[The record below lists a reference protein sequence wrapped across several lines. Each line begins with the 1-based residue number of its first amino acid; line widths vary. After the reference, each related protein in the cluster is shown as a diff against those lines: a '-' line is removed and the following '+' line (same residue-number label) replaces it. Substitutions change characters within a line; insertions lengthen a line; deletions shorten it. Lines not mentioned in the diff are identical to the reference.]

1 LNSGVK
7 RKTHYH
13 TKPQSH
19 EGQLG
24 SGILILHFF
33 VPSCETGLNDERG
46 GNCVMDNAILNQ
58 ILNIAF
64 EKKVSDIHFEV
75 DNPPMFRARGHL
87 IRAKLGNLT
96 KQDTEFVA
104 KAVMEQHNRKL
115 PEDLK
120 EFDTSYTLANVGRFR
135 VSIFRQRGN
144 LGVVMRVIPHQIG
157 TFEQLNL
164 PPVLGRIAQV
174 PNGLILV
181 TGPTGNGKSTTL
193 ASMMKYINDTFD
205 YNIITIED
213 PIEFLF
219 TSSKS
224 CIIQREVGIDTDSFT
239 VALRSAMRMNPD
251 VIMVGEMR
259 DLETVDAC
267 VMAAETGHLV
277 LSTLHTHNTAS
288 SVNRIV
294 GYFPPE
300 AQENTR
306 HRLAESLIAVIS
318 MRLIRGRSGE
328 TVLPVLEVMYATPTI
343 KACIRD
349 NKLDE
354 IEQHIEKG
362 RDEYGMLTM
371 DQHLIQLC
379 RAELITLDEAK
390 RISRSKDLERKL
402 MYS

>member
-1 LNSGVK
+1 
-7 RKTHYH
+7 
-13 TKPQSH
+13 
-19 EGQLG
+19 
-24 SGILILHFF
+24 
-33 VPSCETGLNDERG
+33 
-46 GNCVMDNAILNQ
+46 MDIAVFNQ

-87 IRAKLGNLT
+87 IRSKLANLT

-104 KAVMEQHNRKL
+104 KTVMEQHNRKL
-115 PEDLK
+115 PEDLM
-120 EFDTSYTLANVGRFR
+120 EHDTSYTLANVGRFR

-157 TFEQLNL
+157 TFEELNL

-174 PNGLILV
+174 PNGLVLV

-193 ASMMKYINDTFD
+193 ASMMRFINDNFD

-219 TSSKS
+219 TSNKS
-224 CIIQREVGIDTDSFT
+224 CIIQREVGIDTESFS

-259 DLETVDAC
+259 DPETIDAC
-267 VMAAETGHLV
+267 VKAAETGHLV
-277 LSTLHTHNTAS
+277 FSTLHTHNTAS
-288 SVNRIV
+288 SINRMV
-294 GYFPPE
+294 GYFPPQ
-300 AQENTR
+300 AQENAR
-306 HRLAESLIAVIS
+306 QRLAESLVAVIS
-318 MRLIRGRSGE
+318 LRLVRGKKDE
-328 TVLPVLEVMYATPTI
+328 TILPVLEVMYATSTI

-349 NKLDE
+349 NRLDE
-354 IEQHIEKG
+354 IEQYIEKG
-362 RDEYGMLTM
+362 RDEYGMQTM
-371 DQHLIQLC
+371 DQHLVELC
-379 RAELITLDEAK
+379 RAELMTLDEAK

-402 MYS
+402 MFS

>member
-1 LNSGVK
+1 
-7 RKTHYH
+7 
-13 TKPQSH
+13 
-19 EGQLG
+19 
-24 SGILILHFF
+24 
-33 VPSCETGLNDERG
+33 
-46 GNCVMDNAILNQ
+46 MDTARLNQ

-87 IRAKLGNLT
+87 IRAKLANLT
-96 KQDTEFVA
+96 KQDTEFIA
-104 KAVMEQHNRKL
+104 KTVMGQHNRAL
-115 PEDLK
+115 PDDLK
-120 EFDTSYTLANVGRFR
+120 ELDTSYALANTGRFR

-144 LGVVMRVIPHQIG
+144 VGIVMRVIPHQISS
-157 TFEQLNL
+157 FEQLNL
-164 PPVLGRIAQV
+164 PPILGKIAQA

-193 ASMMKYINDTFD
+193 AAMMRYINDTFD
-205 YNIITIED
+205 YNIITVED

-224 CIIQREVGIDTDSFT
+224 CVIQREVGIDTDSFSN
-239 VALRSAMRMNPD
+239 ALRSAMRMNPD

-259 DLETVDAC
+259 DLDTIDAC
-267 VMAAETGHLV
+267 VKAAETGHLV

-294 GYFPPE
+294 GYFPSD
-300 AQENTR
+300 AQENAR
-306 HRLAESLIAVIS
+306 QRLAESLTAVIS
-318 MRLIRGRSGE
+318 IRLVRGKKGE
-328 TVLPVLEVMYATPTI
+328 TVLPVLEVMYATAAI
-343 KACIRD
+343 KACIRA

-354 IEQHIEKG
+354 IEQYIAKG
-362 RDEYGMLTM
+362 HDEYGMHTM

-379 RAELITLDEAK
+379 RKDLIALDEAK

-402 MYS
+402 QYEHLGDDGV

>member
-1 LNSGVK
+1 
-7 RKTHYH
+7 
-13 TKPQSH
+13 
-19 EGQLG
+19 
-24 SGILILHFF
+24 
-33 VPSCETGLNDERG
+33 
-46 GNCVMDNAILNQ
+46 MDNTILNQ

-87 IRAKLGNLT
+87 IRAKLGPLT

-104 KAVMEQHNRKL
+104 SVVMAQHNRKL
-115 PEDLK
+115 PDDLK
-120 EFDTSYTLANVGRFR
+120 EFDTAYTLEKVGRFR

-157 TFEQLNL
+157 TFAELNL
-164 PPVLGRIAQV
+164 LPVLGRIAQV

-193 ASMMKYINDTFD
+193 ASMMKYINDNFD

-224 CIIQREVGIDTDSFT
+224 CVIQREVGIDTESFS

-251 VIMVGEMR
+251 VIMVGELR
-259 DLETVDAC
+259 DLETIDAC
-267 VMAAETGHLV
+267 VKAAETGHLV

-288 SVNRIV
+288 SVSRIV

-300 AQENTR
+300 SQENVR
-306 HRLAESLIAVIS
+306 HRLAESLIAIVS
-318 MRLIRGRSGE
+318 LRLIRGKSND
-328 TVLPVLEVMYATPTI
+328 TILPVLEVMYATPSI

-354 IEQHIEKG
+354 IEQYIEKG
-362 RDEYGMLTM
+362 RDEYGMQTM

-379 RAELITLDEAK
+379 KAELITLDEAK
-390 RISRSKDLERKL
+390 RVSRSKDLERKL
-402 MYS
+402 MYN

>member
-1 LNSGVK
+1 
-7 RKTHYH
+7 
-13 TKPQSH
+13 
-19 EGQLG
+19 
-24 SGILILHFF
+24 
-33 VPSCETGLNDERG
+33 
-46 GNCVMDNAILNQ
+46 MDTALFNQ

-64 EKKVSDIHFEV
+64 ERKVSDIHFEV

-87 IRAKLGNLT
+87 IRSKLGNLA
-96 KQDTEFVA
+96 KKDTEFVA
-104 KAVMEQHNRKL
+104 TAVMQQHNRKL

-120 EFDTSYTLANVGRFR
+120 ELDAAYTLPNVGRFR

-144 LGVVMRVIPHQIG
+144 LGIVMRVIPHQIG
-157 TFEQLNL
+157 TFQELNL
-164 PPVLGRIAQV
+164 PPVLGKIAQV

-193 ASMMKYINDTFD
+193 ASMMRFINDNFN

-219 TSSKS
+219 TSNKS
-224 CIIQREVGIDTDSFT
+224 CIVQREVGIDTESFS

-267 VMAAETGHLV
+267 VKAAETGHLV
-277 LSTLHTHNTAS
+277 LSTLHTQNTAS
-288 SVNRIV
+288 SVNRMV
-294 GYFPPE
+294 GYFPP
-300 AQENTR
+300 QSHENIR
-306 HRLAESLIAVIS
+306 QRLADSLIAIIS
-318 MRLIRGRSGE
+318 LRLIRGKKE
-328 TVLPVLEVMYATPTI
+328 DTIVPVLEVMYATPTI

-349 NKLDE
+349 NHLDE
-354 IEQHIEKG
+354 IDQHIEKG
-362 RDEYGMLTM
+362 RDEYGMQTM

-379 RAELITLDEAK
+379 GADLITLDEAK

-402 MYS
+402 TYS

>member
-1 LNSGVK
+1 
-7 RKTHYH
+7 
-13 TKPQSH
+13 
-19 EGQLG
+19 
-24 SGILILHFF
+24 
-33 VPSCETGLNDERG
+33 
-46 GNCVMDNAILNQ
+46 MDNGMLNQ

-96 KQDTEFVA
+96 KQDTEFIA
-104 KAVMEQHNRKL
+104 KAVLEQHNRQL

-144 LGVVMRVIPHQIG
+144 LGVVMRVIPHKIG
-157 TFEQLNL
+157 GFEELNL

-193 ASMMKYINDTFD
+193 ASMIKYINDNFD

-213 PIEFLF
+213 PIEYLF
-219 TSSKS
+219 SSSKS
-224 CIIQREVGIDTDSFT
+224 CIIQREVGIDTERFS

-259 DLETVDAC
+259 DLETIDAC
-267 VMAAETGHLV
+267 VKAAETGHLV
-277 LSTLHTHNTAS
+277 LSTLHTYNTAS
-288 SVNRIV
+288 TVSRIV

-300 AQENTR
+300 SQENTR
-306 HRLAESLIAVIS
+306 HRLAESLVAVVSI
-318 MRLIRGRSGE
+318 RLVRGKNNES
-328 TVLPVLEVMYATPTI
+328 VLPVLEVMYATSTI

-354 IEQHIEKG
+354 IEQYIEKG
-362 RDEYGMLTM
+362 RDEYGMQTM
-371 DQHLIQLC
+371 DQHLIELC
-379 RAELITLDEAK
+379 RAELVTLDEAK

-402 MYS
+402 MFS

>member
-1 LNSGVK
+1 
-7 RKTHYH
+7 
-13 TKPQSH
+13 
-19 EGQLG
+19 
-24 SGILILHFF
+24 
-33 VPSCETGLNDERG
+33 
-46 GNCVMDNAILNQ
+46 MDNAILNQ

-64 EKKVSDIHFEV
+64 EKRVSDIHFEV

-87 IRAKLGNLT
+87 IRAKLPSLT

-120 EFDTSYTLANVGRFR
+120 EFDTAYTLANVGRFR

-164 PPVLGRIAQV
+164 PPALGRIAQV

-181 TGPTGNGKSTTL
+181 AGPTGNGKSTTL
-193 ASMMKYINDTFD
+193 ASMTKYINDTFD

-219 TSSKS
+219 TSNKS
-224 CIIQREVGIDTDSFT
+224 CIIQREVGIDTDSFSA
-239 VALRSAMRMNPD
+239 ALKSSMRMNPD

-259 DLETVDAC
+259 DLETIDAC
-267 VMAAETGHLV
+267 VKAAETGHLV
-277 LSTLHTHNTAS
+277 LSTLHTHNAAS
-288 SVNRIV
+288 TINRIV

-300 AQENTR
+300 SQENTR
-306 HRLAESLIAVIS
+306 QRLAESLSAVIS
-318 MRLIRGRSGE
+318 IRLIRGKIVD

-349 NKLDE
+349 NHLDE

-362 RDEYGMLTM
+362 RDEYGMQTM

-379 RAELITLDEAK
+379 RDELITLDEAK
-390 RISRSKDLERKL
+390 RVSRSKDLERKL
-402 MYS
+402 MFS

>member
-1 LNSGVK
+1 
-7 RKTHYH
+7 
-13 TKPQSH
+13 
-19 EGQLG
+19 
-24 SGILILHFF
+24 
-33 VPSCETGLNDERG
+33 
-46 GNCVMDNAILNQ
+46 MDNTILNQ

-87 IRAKLGNLT
+87 IRAKLGPLS

-104 KAVMEQHNRKL
+104 KAVMEQHSRAL
-115 PEDLK
+115 PNDLK
-120 EFDTSYTLANVGRFR
+120 EFDTSYTLPNVGRFR

-144 LGVVMRVIPHQIG
+144 LGVVMRVIPHQIS

-164 PPVLGRIAQV
+164 PSVLGRIAQV

-193 ASMMKYINDTFD
+193 ASMMRHINDNFA

-219 TSSKS
+219 TSSKG
-224 CIIQREVGIDTDSFT
+224 CVIQREVGIDTDSIS

-259 DLETVDAC
+259 DLETIDAC
-267 VMAAETGHLV
+267 VKAAETGHLV

-300 AQENTR
+300 SQENAR
-306 HRLAESLIAVIS
+306 QRLAECLTAVIS
-318 MRLIRGRSGE
+318 MRLVRAKNGE
-328 TVLPVLEVMYATPTI
+328 TVLPVLEVMYATSTI

-354 IEQHIEKG
+354 IDQHIEKG
-362 RDEYGMLTM
+362 RDEYGMQTM
-371 DQHLIQLC
+371 DQHLVELC
-379 RAELITLDEAK
+379 RAEHITLDEAK

-402 MYS
+402 MFN

>member
-1 LNSGVK
+1 
-7 RKTHYH
+7 
-13 TKPQSH
+13 
-19 EGQLG
+19 
-24 SGILILHFF
+24 
-33 VPSCETGLNDERG
+33 
-46 GNCVMDNAILNQ
+46 
-58 ILNIAF
+58 
-64 EKKVSDIHFEV
+64 
-75 DNPPMFRARGHL
+75 
-87 IRAKLGNLT
+87 
-96 KQDTEFVA
+96 
-104 KAVMEQHNRKL
+104 
-115 PEDLK
+115 
-120 EFDTSYTLANVGRFR
+120 
-135 VSIFRQRGN
+135 
-144 LGVVMRVIPHQIG
+144 
-157 TFEQLNL
+157 LNL
-164 PPVLGRIAQV
+164 PAVLGRIAQV

-193 ASMMKYINDTFD
+193 ASMMKYISDQFD
-205 YNIITIED
+205 YNIITVED

-224 CIIQREVGIDTDSFT
+224 CVIQREVGIDTDSFT

-267 VMAAETGHLV
+267 VKAAETGHLV
-277 LSTLHTHNTAS
+277 LSTLHTPNTAS
-288 SVNRIV
+288 TINRIV

-306 HRLAESLIAVIS
+306 QRLAESLTAVIS
-318 MRLIRGRSGE
+318 IRLIRGKSGE
-328 TVLPVLEVMYATPTI
+328 TVLPVLEVMYATSTI

-362 RDEYGMLTM
+362 RDEYGMQTM

-379 RAELITLDEAK
+379 KAELITLDEAK

-402 MYS
+402 MFN

>member
-1 LNSGVK
+1 
-7 RKTHYH
+7 
-13 TKPQSH
+13 
-19 EGQLG
+19 
-24 SGILILHFF
+24 
-33 VPSCETGLNDERG
+33 
-46 GNCVMDNAILNQ
+46 MDNAILNQ
-58 ILNIAF
+58 ILHIAF

-87 IRAKLGNLT
+87 IRAKLANLA

-104 KAVMEQHNRKL
+104 KAVMEQHGRKL

-120 EFDTSYTLANVGRFR
+120 ESDTSYTLANVGRFR

-157 TFEQLNL
+157 TFEELNL
-164 PPVLGRIAQV
+164 PPVLGKIAQV

-193 ASMMKYINDTFD
+193 ASMMKYINDNFD
-205 YNIITIED
+205 YNIITVED

-219 TSSKS
+219 TSGKS
-224 CIIQREVGIDTDSFT
+224 CIIQREVGIDTESFS

-259 DLETVDAC
+259 DLETIDAC
-267 VMAAETGHLV
+267 VKAAETGHLV
-277 LSTLHTHNTAS
+277 LTTLHTPNTAS
-288 SVNRIV
+288 SINRMV

-318 MRLIRGRSGE
+318 LRLIRGKKEE
-328 TVLPVLEVMYATPTI
+328 TILPVLEVMYATSTI
-343 KACIRD
+343 KALIHD
-349 NKLDE
+349 NRLDE

-362 RDEYGMLTM
+362 RDEYGMQTM
-371 DQHLIQLC
+371 DQHLVQLC
-379 RAELITLDEAK
+379 KAELIMLDEAK
-390 RISRSKDLERKL
+390 RVSRSKDLERKL
-402 MYS
+402 MFS

>member
-1 LNSGVK
+1 
-7 RKTHYH
+7 
-13 TKPQSH
+13 
-19 EGQLG
+19 
-24 SGILILHFF
+24 
-33 VPSCETGLNDERG
+33 
-46 GNCVMDNAILNQ
+46 MDNAILNQ

-87 IRAKLGNLT
+87 IRAKLASLT

-104 KAVMEQHNRKL
+104 KTVMEQHNRKL

-120 EFDTSYTLANVGRFR
+120 EFDTSYSLANVGRFR

-164 PPVLGRIAQV
+164 PPALGRIAQV

-193 ASMMKYINDTFD
+193 ASMMKYINDQFD

-224 CIIQREVGIDTDSFT
+224 CIIQREVGIDTESFS

-259 DLETVDAC
+259 DLETIEAC
-267 VMAAETGHLV
+267 VKAAETGHLV

-288 SVNRIV
+288 TVNRIV
-294 GYFPPE
+294 GYFPPD

-306 HRLAESLIAVIS
+306 QRLAESLTAVVS
-318 MRLIRGRSGE
+318 MRLIRGKVGE
-328 TVLPVLEVMYATPTI
+328 AVLPVLEVMYATPTI

-354 IEQHIEKG
+354 IDQHIEKG
-362 RDEYGMLTM
+362 RDEYGMQTM

-379 RAELITLDEAK
+379 RDELITLDEAK

-402 MYS
+402 MFS

>member
-1 LNSGVK
+1 
-7 RKTHYH
+7 
-13 TKPQSH
+13 
-19 EGQLG
+19 
-24 SGILILHFF
+24 
-33 VPSCETGLNDERG
+33 
-46 GNCVMDNAILNQ
+46 MDNAILNQ

-64 EKKVSDIHFEV
+64 EKRVSDIHFEV

-87 IRAKLGNLT
+87 IRAKLANLT

-104 KAVMEQHNRKL
+104 TAVMAHHNRKL
-115 PEDLK
+115 PEDLT
-120 EFDTSYTLANVGRFR
+120 EFDTSYTLPNVGRFR

-144 LGVVMRVIPHQIG
+144 LGVVMRVIPHQVG

-174 PNGLILV
+174 PNGLVLV

-193 ASMMKYINDTFD
+193 ASMIKYINENFD

-219 TSSKS
+219 TSGKS
-224 CIIQREVGIDTDSFT
+224 CVIQREVGIDTESIS

-259 DLETVDAC
+259 DLETIDAC
-267 VMAAETGHLV
+267 VKAAETGHLV

-288 SVNRIV
+288 SINRIV

-306 HRLAESLIAVIS
+306 HRLAESLIAVVS
-318 MRLIRGRSGE
+318 LRLLRGKKEE
-328 TVLPVLEVMYATPTI
+328 TILPVLEVMYATPTI

-362 RDEYGMLTM
+362 RDEYGMQTM

-390 RISRSKDLERKL
+390 RTSRSKDLERKL
-402 MYS
+402 MFS

>member
-1 LNSGVK
+1 
-7 RKTHYH
+7 
-13 TKPQSH
+13 
-19 EGQLG
+19 
-24 SGILILHFF
+24 
-33 VPSCETGLNDERG
+33 
-46 GNCVMDNAILNQ
+46 MDNAILNQ

-64 EKKVSDIHFEV
+64 EKKVSDIHFEI

-87 IRAKLGNLT
+87 VRSKLANLT

-104 KAVMEQHNRKL
+104 KTVMEQHNRKL

-120 EFDTSYTLANVGRFR
+120 EFDTSYTLANAGRFR

-144 LGVVMRVIPHQIG
+144 LGVVMRVIPHQIS
-157 TFEQLNL
+157 TFEELNL

-193 ASMMKYINDTFD
+193 ASMMKYINDNFD

-219 TSSKS
+219 TSGKS
-224 CIIQREVGIDTDSFT
+224 CIIQREVGIDTESFS

-259 DLETVDAC
+259 DLETIDAC
-267 VMAAETGHLV
+267 VKAAETGHLV
-277 LSTLHTHNTAS
+277 LSTFHTHDTAS
-288 SVNRIV
+288 SINRIV
-294 GYFPPE
+294 GYFPSE

-306 HRLAESLIAVIS
+306 HRLAESLMAVIS
-318 MRLIRGRSGE
+318 LRLVRGKSGE
-328 TVLPVLEVMYATPTI
+328 TILPALEVMYATPTI

-349 NKLDE
+349 DKLDE
-354 IEQHIEKG
+354 IEQYIEKG
-362 RDEYGMLTM
+362 RDEYGMQTM

-390 RISRSKDLERKL
+390 RISHSKDLERKL
-402 MYS
+402 MFS

>member
-1 LNSGVK
+1 
-7 RKTHYH
+7 
-13 TKPQSH
+13 
-19 EGQLG
+19 
-24 SGILILHFF
+24 
-33 VPSCETGLNDERG
+33 
-46 GNCVMDNAILNQ
+46 MDNALLNQ

-87 IRAKLGNLT
+87 IRAKLGKLT

-104 KAVMEQHNRKL
+104 QTVMEQHGRKL
-115 PEDLK
+115 PEDLM
-120 EFDTSYTLANVGRFR
+120 ELDTSHTLANVGRFR

-157 TFEQLNL
+157 TFEELNL

-193 ASMMKYINDTFD
+193 ASMMKYINDNFD

-224 CIIQREVGIDTDSFT
+224 CVIQREVGIDTENFS

-259 DLETVDAC
+259 DPETIDAC
-267 VMAAETGHLV
+267 VKAAETGHLV
-277 LSTLHTHNTAS
+277 FSTLHTHNTAT
-288 SVNRIV
+288 SVSRIV

-300 AQENTR
+300 AQENAR
-306 HRLAESLIAVIS
+306 QRLAESLIAVVS
-318 MRLIRGRSGE
+318 LRLIRGKKDDV
-328 TVLPVLEVMYATPTI
+328 VLPVLEVMYATAAI

-349 NKLDE
+349 NHLDE
-354 IEQHIEKG
+354 IEQYIEKG
-362 RDEYGMLTM
+362 HDEYGMQTM

-379 RAELITLDEAK
+379 REELITLDEAK
-390 RISRSKDLERKL
+390 RVSRSKDLERKL
-402 MYS
+402 MFS

>member
-1 LNSGVK
+1 
-7 RKTHYH
+7 
-13 TKPQSH
+13 
-19 EGQLG
+19 
-24 SGILILHFF
+24 
-33 VPSCETGLNDERG
+33 
-46 GNCVMDNAILNQ
+46 MDITIFNQ
-58 ILNIAF
+58 ILHIAF
-64 EKKVSDIHFEV
+64 EKRVSDIHFEV

-87 IRAKLGNLT
+87 IRSKLANLT
-96 KQDTEFVA
+96 KNDTAFVA
-104 KAVMEQHNRKL
+104 NAVMEQQNRKL

-120 EFDTSYTLANVGRFR
+120 ELDTSYTLAKVGRFR
-135 VSIFRQRGN
+135 VSIFKQRGN

-157 TFEQLNL
+157 TFEELNL

-174 PNGLILV
+174 LSGLILV

-193 ASMMKYINDTFD
+193 ASMIRFINDNFD

-219 TSSKS
+219 TSNKS
-224 CIIQREVGIDTDSFT
+224 CIIQREVGIDTENIS

-259 DLETVDAC
+259 DLETIDAC
-267 VMAAETGHLV
+267 VKAAETGHLV

-288 SVNRIV
+288 SINRIV
-294 GYFPPE
+294 AYFPPQT
-300 AQENTR
+300 QENIR
-306 HRLAESLIAVIS
+306 QRLADSLIAVIS
-318 MRLIRGRSGE
+318 LRLARGKKDE
-328 TVLPVLEVMYATPTI
+328 TILPVLEVMYATSSI

-349 NKLDE
+349 NRLDE
-354 IEQHIEKG
+354 IEQYIEKG
-362 RDEYGMLTM
+362 RDEYHMQTM

-402 MYS
+402 TYS

>member
-1 LNSGVK
+1 
-7 RKTHYH
+7 
-13 TKPQSH
+13 
-19 EGQLG
+19 
-24 SGILILHFF
+24 
-33 VPSCETGLNDERG
+33 
-46 GNCVMDNAILNQ
+46 MDNATLNQ

-75 DNPPMFRARGHL
+75 DNPPLFRARGHL

-104 KAVMEQHNRKL
+104 KAVMEQQNRKL

-120 EFDTSYTLANVGRFR
+120 EFDTSYTLENVGRFR

-193 ASMMKYINDTFD
+193 ASMMKHINDNFD
-205 YNIITIED
+205 YNIITVED

-219 TSSKS
+219 ASGKS
-224 CIIQREVGIDTDSFT
+224 CIIQREVGIDTENFT

-259 DLETVDAC
+259 DLETIDAC
-267 VMAAETGHLV
+267 VKAAETGHLV

-288 SVNRIV
+288 TINRIV

-300 AQENTR
+300 SQENTR
-306 HRLAESLIAVIS
+306 QRLAESLTAVIS
-318 MRLIRGRSGE
+318 LRLVRGKKDD

-354 IEQHIEKG
+354 IEQYIEKG
-362 RDEYGMLTM
+362 RDEYGMQTM

-390 RISRSKDLERKL
+390 RVSRSKDLERKL

>member
-1 LNSGVK
+1 MDIGV
-7 RKTHYH
+7 
-13 TKPQSH
+13 
-19 EGQLG
+19 
-24 SGILILHFF
+24 F
-33 VPSCETGLNDERG
+33 
-46 GNCVMDNAILNQ
+46 NQ

-64 EKKVSDIHFEV
+64 DKKVSDIHFEV
-75 DNPPMFRARGHL
+75 ENPPMFRARGHL
-87 IRAKLGNLT
+87 IRAKLANLT

-104 KAVMEQHNRKL
+104 QTVMAQHNRKL

-120 EFDTSYTLANVGRFR
+120 ELDTSYTLANVGRFR

-144 LGVVMRVIPHQIG
+144 LGIVMRVIPHQIG
-157 TFEQLNL
+157 TFEELNL

-193 ASMMKYINDTFD
+193 ASMMRHINDNFD

-219 TSSKS
+219 TSNKS
-224 CIIQREVGIDTDSFT
+224 CIIQREVGIDTESFS

-267 VMAAETGHLV
+267 VKSAETGHLV
-277 LSTLHTHNTAS
+277 LSTLHTNNTAS
-288 SVNRIV
+288 SVSRIV
-294 GYFPPE
+294 GYFPSP
-300 AQENTR
+300 AQENIR
-306 HRLAESLIAVIS
+306 QRLAESLVAVIS
-318 MRLIRGRSGE
+318 LRLVRGKKEE
-328 TVLPVLEVMYATPTI
+328 TILPVLEVMYATSAI

-354 IEQHIEKG
+354 IEQYVEKG
-362 RDEYGMLTM
+362 RDEYGMQTM
-371 DQHLIQLC
+371 DQHLIELT

-390 RISRSKDLERKL
+390 RVSRSKDLERKL
-402 MYS
+402 MFS

>member
-1 LNSGVK
+1 
-7 RKTHYH
+7 
-13 TKPQSH
+13 
-19 EGQLG
+19 
-24 SGILILHFF
+24 
-33 VPSCETGLNDERG
+33 
-46 GNCVMDNAILNQ
+46 MDNAILNQ

-87 IRAKLGNLT
+87 IRAKLANLA

-104 KAVMEQHNRKL
+104 KAVLEQHQRKL

-120 EFDTSYTLANVGRFR
+120 EFDTSYTLPNVGRFR

-144 LGVVMRVIPHQIG
+144 LGVVMRVIPHQIS
-157 TFEQLNL
+157 TFAQLNL
-164 PPVLGRIAQV
+164 PPVLGKIAQV
-174 PNGLILV
+174 PNGLVLV

-193 ASMMKYINDTFD
+193 AAMMKHINDNFD

-219 TSSKS
+219 ASSKS
-224 CIIQREVGIDTDSFT
+224 CVIQREVGIDTESFS

-259 DLETVDAC
+259 DIETIDAC
-267 VMAAETGHLV
+267 VKAAETGHLV
-277 LSTLHTHNTAS
+277 LSTLHTHNTAAS
-288 SVNRIV
+288 ISRIV

-300 AQENTR
+300 AQENAR
-306 HRLAESLIAVIS
+306 QRLAECLTAVIS
-318 MRLIRGRSGE
+318 MRLIRGKNGE
-328 TVLPVLEVMYATPTI
+328 TVLPVLEVMYATSTI

-362 RDEYGMLTM
+362 RDEYWMQTM

-379 RAELITLDEAK
+379 RDQLITLDEAK
-390 RISRSKDLERKL
+390 RVSRSKDLERKL
-402 MYS
+402 MFS

>member
-1 LNSGVK
+1 
-7 RKTHYH
+7 
-13 TKPQSH
+13 
-19 EGQLG
+19 
-24 SGILILHFF
+24 
-33 VPSCETGLNDERG
+33 
-46 GNCVMDNAILNQ
+46 
-58 ILNIAF
+58 
-64 EKKVSDIHFEV
+64 
-75 DNPPMFRARGHL
+75 MFRARGHL
-87 IRAKLGNLT
+87 IRAKLANLT

-104 KAVMEQHNRKL
+104 KAVMEQHSRKL
-115 PEDLK
+115 PENLK

-144 LGVVMRVIPHQIG
+144 VGVVMRVIPHHIG

-164 PPVLGRIAQV
+164 PPALSRIALV

-193 ASMMKYINDTFD
+193 ASMTQYINDQFD

-224 CIIQREVGIDTDSFT
+224 CIIQREVGIDTDSFSA
-239 VALRSAMRMNPD
+239 ALRSAMRMNPD

-259 DLETVDAC
+259 DLETIEAC
-267 VMAAETGHLV
+267 VKAAETGHLV
-277 LSTLHTHNTAS
+277 LSTLHTHNTS
-288 SVNRIV
+288 STVNRIV
-294 GYFPPE
+294 GYFSPD

-306 HRLAESLIAVIS
+306 QRLAESLTAVIS
-318 MRLIRGRSGE
+318 MRLIRGKSGE

-362 RDEYGMLTM
+362 RDEYGMQTM

-379 RAELITLDEAK
+379 RDELITLDEAK

-402 MYS
+402 MFS